1 MTQLTHTHRM
11 NIAGSTV
18 LITGANRGLG
28 AVFLEQALERGASKV
43 YAASRTP
50 RTWSDPRVVSLRID
64 VTDEQT
70 ILEAAHTANDVTLLI
85 NNAGIANHAPLA
97 SGDIAAIRADM
108 DTNFWGPIL
117 MTRAFAPVLA
127 AQGGG
132 TVLNVLS
139 AAAWMPLL
147 HSYSASKAAMWSATN
162 SMRVELA
169 PQRVRVVDTV
179 LGFVRTEMSVEFYG
193 QVPMIEADFAVK
205 AVYDELEAG
214 RYEIIVDNTGR
225 NMKRLLALAP
235 EDIPAAFGGLQ
246 G

>member
-1 MTQLTHTHRM
+1 MD
-11 NIAGSTV
+11 IAGSTV

-28 AVFLEQALERGASKV
+28 ALFLEQALERGASKV

-50 RTWSDPRVVSLRID
+50 STSDDPRVVPLRID

-70 ILEAAHTANDVTLLI
+70 ILDAARIADDVTLLI

-97 SGDIAAIRADM
+97 TGDIEAIRADF
-108 DTNFWGPIL
+108 DTNFWGPVL

-132 TVLNVLS
+132 TVLNILS

-147 HSYSASKAAMWSATN
+147 HSYSASKVAMWSATN
-162 SMRVELA
+162 SMRGELA
-169 PQRVRVVDTV
+169 PQGIRVVDTV
-179 LGFVRTEMSVEFYG
+179 LGFVRTEMSAEFEG
-193 QVPMIEADFAVK
+193 QVPMIEADFAVD

-214 RYEIIVDNTGR
+214 RYEIIVDDTGR
-225 NMKRLLALAP
+225 EMKRLLSFAP
-235 EDIPAAFGGLQ
+235 EEIPLAFGGLQ
-246 G
+246 S

>member
-1 MTQLTHTHRM
+1 M
-11 NIAGSTV
+11 NIADSTV

-28 AVFLEQALERGASKV
+28 AVFLEKALARGASKV

-50 RTWSDPRVVSLRID
+50 GTSEDPRVVPLRID

-70 ILEAAHTANDVTLLI
+70 ILDAAQIADDVTLVI

-97 SGDIAAIRADM
+97 TGDIAAIRADM
-108 DTNFWGPIL
+108 DTNFWGPVL

-162 SMRVELA
+162 SMRSELL
-169 PQRVRVVDTV
+169 PQSIHVVDTV
-179 LGFVRTEMSVEFYG
+179 LGFVRTEMSTEFVG
-193 QVPMIEADFAVK
+193 LVPMIEADFAVN
-205 AVYDELEAG
+205 AVYDQLEAG
-214 RYEIIVDNTGR
+214 RYEIIVDDTGR
-225 NMKRLLALAP
+225 DMKQLLALPP
-235 EDIPAAFGGLQ
+235 EEIPAAFGGLQ

>member
-1 MTQLTHTHRM
+1 M
-11 NIAGSTV
+11 NIADSTV

-28 AVFLEQALERGASKV
+28 AVFLEQALARGALKV

-50 RTWSDPRVVSLRID
+50 GTLEDPRVVPLRVD

-70 ILEAAHTANDVTLLI
+70 ILDAAQIADDVTLVI

-97 SGDIAAIRADM
+97 TGDIAAIRADM

-162 SMRVELA
+162 SMRSELL
-169 PQRVRVVDTV
+169 PQSIHVVDTV
-179 LGFVRTEMSVEFYG
+179 LGFVRTEMSTEFVG
-193 QVPMIEADFAVK
+193 LVPMIESDFAVN
-205 AVYDELEAG
+205 AVYDQLEAG
-214 RYEIIVDNTGR
+214 RYEIIVDDTGR
-225 NMKRLLALAP
+225 DMKRLLALPP
-235 EDIPAAFGGLQ
+235 EEIPAAFGGLQ